1 MDSTQILRFHSADEV
16 TQCDGQRPHC
26 QRCLRS
32 ASPCVYDVPVEH
44 TTRLRALRAEHLDMS
59 RELQQLRD
67 FVDVLTEIPKPQRD
81 GILDHYRVSKDS
93 FSALALARNPLPQV
107 AAGVAFAHEAAAQ
120 DDVPITHCSSHSNSI
135 PCRQIKQLPIEAWQ
149 QLFDVFWKHYSADLP
164 FLNRSSFLDL
174 CCLHQP
180 SAGRDVQPTDC
191 CACCDKAPSDTTAL
205 LLAFLALTVRHCPGV
220 VDQYLCY
227 SVNILSNSAESSD
240 LYASSAES
248 HLHNDSS
255 PKSTGR
261 CEFIQARLMLIVYD
275 YSVAQYSKALLLLGE
290 AAISVR
296 SMNLDREFPDHNH
309 DDPELHA
316 TLTRESVMMHDPMH
330 PAAEPSSPY
339 FLEARVE
346 AEIRTRVFWSC
357 YILDSQL
364 HLGKNRRRI
373 LQDLDLGVRQHATH
387 DEHWFADDDRPPGTM
402 MRLSTETITPEHPHA
417 ESSASRGCLPSASP
431 FTLWPCSITS
441 TSGIDGARSPGSACL
456 ESPLSLYIKASN
468 LLAQISAW
476 TLCGGRR

>member
-1 MDSTQILRFHSADEV
+1 
-16 TQCDGQRPHC
+16 
-26 QRCLRS
+26 
-32 ASPCVYDVPVEH
+32 
-44 TTRLRALRAEHLDMS
+44 MS

-67 FVDVLTEIPKPQRD
+67 LVDVLTEIPKSHRD
-81 GILDHYRVSKDS
+81 DILGHFRVSKDS
-93 FSALALARNPLPQV
+93 FSALAFARNSLPQV
-107 AAGVAFAHEAAAQ
+107 AVGVALANEAAAQ
-120 DDVPITHCSSHSNSI
+120 DDVPITHCLSHSNST

-164 FLNRSSFLDL
+164 FLHRSSFLDL

-180 SAGRDVQPTDC
+180 SARRDLQPTAC
-191 CACCDKAPSDTTAL
+191 CACCDKVPSDTTAL

-220 VDQYLCY
+220 VDRYLCY

-240 LYASSAES
+240 IYASSAES

-255 PKSTGR
+255 PKITGR

-275 YSVAQYSKALLLLGE
+275 CSVAQYSKALLLLGE

-296 SMNLDREFPDHNH
+296 SMNLDRKFPGHNH
-309 DDPELHA
+309 DDPEFHA
-316 TLTRESVMMHDPMH
+316 TLTRESIMMHASMH
-330 PAAEPSSPY
+330 PAAEPSSP
-339 FLEARVE
+339 FFQEARVE
-346 AEIRTRVFWSC
+346 AEIRIRVFWSC

-387 DEHWFADDDRPPGTM
+387 DEHWFANVDRPPVTM
-402 MRLSTETITPEHPHA
+402 MHFSTETITPEHPHV
-417 ESSASRGCLPSASP
+417 ESSASRGCLPSGPP

-441 TSGIDGARSPGSACL
+441 TSEIDGARSPGSACL

-468 LLAQISAW
+468 LLFQISSW